1 VLTAHHYLK
10 RGVPWQ
16 IFMIVTFLYRRS
28 LFPPTHHPV
37 IVLVLLLA
45 GLTLFGYCLYV
56 LYVGR
61 KAGKRLETTGVF
73 KYTRHPMYTALVLLD
88 SSAFFGTYSLLLL
101 LSTILFYTT
110 FVVAA
115 YYQEQE
121 TLARFGKEAEAYY
134 QRTPR
139 LFFMY
144 PFLRR
149 K

>member
-1 VLTAHHYLK
+1 MLSAHHYLK
-10 RGVPWQ
+10 RGMPWQ

-37 IVLVLLLA
+37 IVLTLLLA
-45 GLTLFGYCLYV
+45 GLLLFGYCLYV

-61 KAGKRLETTGVF
+61 KAGKRLITHGAF
-73 KYTRHPMYTALVLLD
+73 KYTRHPMYTALILLD
-88 SSAFFGTYSLLLL
+88 SSAFFGEYSLLLL

-110 FVVAA
+110 LIVAA
-115 YYQEQE
+115 YYQEKE
-121 TLARFGKEAEAYY
+121 TLARFGQEAQAYY

-144 PFLRR
+144 PFLWS